1 MKKYITVKDWYGNK
15 TTKRMVNQPEIV
27 DYIKNNPGKT
37 ENQIMEAVYGYRRG
51 ESFQNNKKYAE
62 CLRRALGKG
71 SITRQCVMNGNR
83 STFIYYVPG
92 KNK

>member
-1 MKKYITVKDWYGNK
+1 MKRYITVKDWYGNK
-15 TTKRMVNQPEIV
+15 TTKRMVNQPEII

-37 ENQIMEAVYGYRRG
+37 ENQIMEAVYGYYRN
-51 ESFQNNKKYAE
+51 ESFQSNKKYAE

-71 SITRQCVMNGNR
+71 SIIRQRVMNGNR
-83 STFIYYVPG
+83 STFIYYVPN

>member
-37 ENQIMEAVYGYRRG
+37 ENQIMEDVYGYRRG

-71 SITRQCVMNGNR
+71 SITRQRVMKGNR
-83 STFIYYVPG
+83 STFIYYVSS